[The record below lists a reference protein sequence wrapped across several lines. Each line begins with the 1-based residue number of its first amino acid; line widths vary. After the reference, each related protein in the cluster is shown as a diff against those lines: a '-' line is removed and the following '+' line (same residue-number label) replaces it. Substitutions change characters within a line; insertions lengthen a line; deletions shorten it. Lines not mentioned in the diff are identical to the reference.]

1 MREFLVNKLTAGF
14 SLPRRILQSP
24 PPIPKY
30 LSRPCQELLAALMYK
45 EPSQRLGAGGAQE
58 VKDHPWFQ
66 VRFSFNCCTHLYN
79 ERSHFAVP
87 QDISW
92 ADVLARHLPAPFKP
106 YISDELD
113 VGNFSDEFTAQ
124 DPVDSPAQPP
134 TKHADIFRVRVPPSH
149 HCVFSITLHSSPSP
163 YSSPLSLPSFLSPRA
178 TLSLLLQF
186 CSLTMYLPSPMEEQM
201 VSHTH
206 SR

>member
-14 SLPRRILQSP
+14 SFPRRILQSP

-30 LSRPCQELLAALMYK
+30 LSRPCQELLAALMHK

-66 VRFSFNCCTHLYN
+66 VRFSFNCCTHLHN
-79 ERSHFAVP
+79 EWSHFAVP

-134 TKHADIFRVRVPPSH
+134 TKHADIFRVRVPPL
-149 HCVFSITLHSSPSP
+149 ITV
-163 YSSPLSLPSFLSPRA
+163 YS
-178 TLSLLLQF
+178 
-186 CSLTMYLPSPMEEQM
+186 
-201 VSHTH
+201 V
-206 SR
+206 